1 MPSFRPAVGGEASQR
16 TAQTSLLRD
25 LQATARRLRRL
36 VAERHRLDAARAR
49 SDTRDWAKL
58 RRERTRHL
66 IELGGLVHKAGLV
79 ELVDDDRATLLGAFL
94 SIADQL
100 QGREDKHQGISQAD
114 LLARWRHHGL
124 RAFNADKD
132 SAAE

>member
-1 MPSFRPAVGGEASQR
+1 M
-16 TAQTSLLRD
+16 
-25 LQATARRLRRL
+25 
-36 VAERHRLDAARAR
+36 DAARAR